1 MRNHIRHDLPNQYN
15 NAIDSK
21 NFDRLRWFREHRH
34 EVFALNDRDLA
45 DISDER
51 IRAMR
56 AKTRRQW
63 VRRLDKLKETY
74 ELENQQL
81 EAGQQ
86 VLSRYFEVSTR
97 NQTKQSTH
105 IIIDDDT
112 PTQVSLRTQIHQ
124 RKSLYTN
131 KSKHSRQ
138 MTLTELNPSFKR
150 HAKQITPRGKIHD
163 IHIHNKGDNTFP
175 SQGGANAPQIR
186 GRVRSG
192 SKELIYPDSPERG
205 PPDVPGTVSHST
217 ITP

>member
-1 MRNHIRHDLPNQYN
+1 MSRHVDICVIRHDLPNQYN

-74 ELENQQL
+74 ESEIQQL

-86 VLSRYFEVSTR
+86 VLSQYFEVSTADKKPAIQ

-105 IIIDDDT
+105 IIIDEM
-112 PTQVSLRTQIHQ
+112 IH
-124 RKSLYTN
+124 
-131 KSKHSRQ
+131 
-138 MTLTELNPSFKR
+138 
-150 HAKQITPRGKIHD
+150 
-163 IHIHNKGDNTFP
+163 
-175 SQGGANAPQIR
+175 
-186 GRVRSG
+186 
-192 SKELIYPDSPERG
+192 
-205 PPDVPGTVSHST
+205 
-217 ITP
+217 